1 MKKIFNRLTLLLVPC
16 LFSSNGQLISNDI
29 ILKDS
34 SFVEKEQ
41 PELSEET
48 KELISIYQ
56 KDPSLENYLLLKE
69 EVIKNYDAVID
80 KKEAKL
86 EELKLETEGKKDG
99 EELVEEM
106 QEIVQEM
113 YITYW
118 NRINSTMLRFGDS
131 RLLKWK
137 ISEAKNYDY
146 IPVMGAGDSIYIKRY
161 EVTNKEYLEFIND
174 TGYKVPSS
182 WVNGTYTS
190 GEDDY
195 PVNNISYED
204 VLKYCEYLTDKDG
217 KNSYRLPSESEW
229 ELAAGHMPKDADFN
243 CDLYDHLT
251 SVFEYE
257 DVTRGA
263 HGAIDFWGNV
273 WEMTSTIVNQGDTD
287 TYIRV
292 KGGAYNTTRNECRTE
307 YHDEYRSINSFS
319 NDLGFRVIQ
328 VKNGVEPTQKADL
341 YTLDIPNSYY
351 YIKDDSTYLYWD
363 KIEEAYEYQVFEYDE
378 DTGLFSMLDKTSE
391 TSTVINDTD
400 SNKKYVVQALSY
412 VAISD
417 NVSKEYVATYK
428 EIEEDTSKDDESKEE
443 DDSQED
449 ESSDDKKED
458 ESKDE
463 DKTDEDSSSEDN
475 KEDQDTSKEDDK
487 KDESSSSDE
496 SKKEENESSSETQK
510 EAAITRQ
517 SDIIF
522 IVGGLMLISLVLI
535 ILSVFWVRKH
545 K

>member
-1 MKKIFNRLTLLLVPC
+1 MKKIFNRLTLLILPC
-16 LFSSNGQLISNDI
+16 LFLLNGQLISNDI

-41 PELSEET
+41 PELSKET

-56 KDPSLENYLLLKE
+56 KDQSLDNYLLLKE

-86 EELKLETEGKKDG
+86 EELKLETDGKKDG

-137 ISEAKNYDY
+137 ISDAKNYDY
-146 IPVMGAGDSIYIKRY
+146 IPVMGAGDSIYIKY
-161 EVTNKEYLEFIND
+161 TEVTNKEYLEFINE

-182 WVNGTYTS
+182 WVNGTYNTN
-190 GEDDY
+190 EDDY
-195 PVNNISYED
+195 PVNNISYND
-204 VLKYCEYLTDKDG
+204 ALKYCEYLTLKDG
-217 KNSYRLPSESEW
+217 KNTYRLPSESEW

-251 SVFEYE
+251 SVYEYE

-273 WEMTSTIVNQGDTD
+273 WEMTSTTVSQDDKD
-287 TYIRV
+287 TYVRV

-307 YHDEYRSINSFS
+307 YHDEYRSINSS
-319 NDLGFRVIQ
+319 SSDLGFRVIQ
-328 VKNGVEPTQKADL
+328 VKNGIEPTQKADL
-341 YTLDIPNSYY
+341 YTLDIPDCYY
-351 YIKDDSTYLYWD
+351 YIKNNSTYLYWD

-378 DTGLFSMLDKTSE
+378 VTRLFRMLDKTSD
-391 TSTVINDTD
+391 TSMVINNVD

-428 EIEEDTSKDDESKEE
+428 EIEED
-443 DDSQED
+443 DS
-449 ESSDDKKED
+449 SSDSKKD
-458 ESKDE
+458 GS
-463 DKTDEDSSSEDN
+463 SSSED
-475 KEDQDTSKEDDK
+475 T
-487 KDESSSSDE
+487 
-496 SKKEENESSSETQK
+496 KKEESESSNDTQNVVSS
-510 EAAITRQ
+510 Q
-517 SDIIF
+517 SQNNNIF
-522 IVGGLMLISLVLI
+522 IISGIMIASLLI
-535 ILSVFWVRKH
+535 IVITVFAIRKH

>member
-1 MKKIFNRLTLLLVPC
+1 MKKIFNRLTLLMIPC
-16 LFSSNGQLISNDI
+16 LFSSNGNINNNNDI

-86 EELKLETEGKKDG
+86 EELKLETDGKKDG

-146 IPVMGAGDSIYIKRY
+146 IPVMGAGDSIYIKY
-161 EVTNKEYLEFIND
+161 TEVTNKEYLEFINE

-195 PVNNISYED
+195 PVNNISYND
-204 VLKYCEYLTDKDG
+204 ALKYCEYLTLKDG
-217 KNSYRLPSESEW
+217 KNTYRLPSESEW
-229 ELAAGHMPKDADFN
+229 ELGAGHMPKDADFN

-251 SVFEYE
+251 SVYKYE

-273 WEMTSTIVNQGDTD
+273 WEMTSTVVSQDDNDTN
-287 TYIRV
+287 IRV

-307 YHDEYRSINSFS
+307 YHDETRSINSS
-319 NDLGFRVIQ
+319 SSDLGFRVIQ
-328 VKNGVEPTQKADL
+328 VKNGIEPTQKADL

-378 DTGLFSMLDKTSE
+378 ETGLFKMLDKTSE
-391 TSTVINDTD
+391 TSMVINDTD

-428 EIEEDTSKDDESKEE
+428 EIEEDDSKDDESKEE
-443 DDSQED
+443 DDSSSDSKKD
-449 ESSDDKKED
+449 ESSDDKKE
-458 ESKDE
+458 E
-463 DKTDEDSSSEDN
+463 
-475 KEDQDTSKEDDK
+475 QDTSSDDTK
-487 KDESSSSDE
+487 KDESSSSEDT
-496 SKKEENESSSETQK
+496 KKEESESSNDTQNVVNS
-510 EAAITRQ
+510 Q
-517 SDIIF
+517 NQNNNIF
-522 IVGGLMLISLVLI
+522 IIGGIMIASLLI
-535 ILSVFWVRKH
+535 IVITVFAIRKH